1 VEFAQEVDVGA
12 EVAVAAALLG
22 VVV

>member
-12 EVAVAAALLG
+12 EVAAAAALLG